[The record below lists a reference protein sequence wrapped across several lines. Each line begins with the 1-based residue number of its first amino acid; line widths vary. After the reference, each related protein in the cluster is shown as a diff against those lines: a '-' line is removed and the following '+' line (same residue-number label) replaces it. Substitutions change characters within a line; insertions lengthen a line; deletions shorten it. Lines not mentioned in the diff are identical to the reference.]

1 MELILKQDVKGV
13 GKAGDKIK
21 VKVGFARNYLLPKG
35 LALSVTNQNIKILEE
50 DKKRKDKQA
59 EKLKAEAL
67 ELVKKL
73 SGLSVNVAVQVHE
86 DEKLYGSVTAQNIY
100 DALKEE
106 GVEIDKRSIIL
117 PEPIKTLGIYDVPVK
132 LHAEV
137 ETTIKVWVVKK

>member
-1 MELILKQDVKGV
+1 MELILKQDVKGI
-13 GKAGDKIK
+13 GKAGDKVK
-21 VKVGFARNYLLPKG
+21 VKDGFARNYLLPNN
-35 LALSVTNQNIKILEE
+35 LALPLTDQNLKILEE
-50 DKKRKDKQA
+50 DKKRKAKQT
-59 EKLKAEAL
+59 EKEKAEAM

-100 DALKEE
+100 DALKDD
-106 GVEIDKRSIIL
+106 GIEIDKRSIIL

>member
-1 MELILKQDVKGV
+1 MEVILKQDVKGV

-21 VKVGFARNYLLPKG
+21 VKVGFARNYLLPNG
-35 LALSVTNQNIKILEE
+35 LALLVTDANIKILEE
-50 DKKRKDKQA
+50 DKKRRDKQT

-73 SGLSVNVAVQVHE
+73 SGRSVNVAVQVHE

-100 DALKEE
+100 DALKED
-106 GVEIDKRSIIL
+106 GIEIDKRSIIL

-137 ETTIKVWVVKK
+137 DTTIKVWVVKK